1 MSPGEEDDEEF
12 GEDVAVG
19 DVEVV
24 FEGGHVD
31 IAVEL
36 DLTVR
41 QSSYYEEVM
50 VKTYILLDILLSCI
64 HGTLAN
70 LKAHLSSGVV
80 HEASKSRMHVVSCL
94 SLLALTL
101 WR

>member
-24 FEGGHVD
+24 FEGRHID

-36 DLTVR
+36 DLAVR
-41 QSSYYEEVM
+41 QSSYCEEVM
-50 VKTYILLDILLSCI
+50 
-64 HGTLAN
+64 
-70 LKAHLSSGVV
+70 
-80 HEASKSRMHVVSCL
+80 
-94 SLLALTL
+94 
-101 WR
+101 